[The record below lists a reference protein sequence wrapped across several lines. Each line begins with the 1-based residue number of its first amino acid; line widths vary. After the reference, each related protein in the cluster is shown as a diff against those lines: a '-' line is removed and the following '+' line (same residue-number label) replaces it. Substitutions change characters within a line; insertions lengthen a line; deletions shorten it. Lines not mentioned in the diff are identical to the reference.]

1 MIGTVFGIVLGT
13 IVGITLSERSHNWKS
28 KADGY
33 RDTFVAFAIIVVI
46 LVVTY
51 RAVYLWNLTGEGGD

>member
-13 IVGITLSERSHNWKS
+13 IVGITLSERSHNWKN

-33 RDTFVAFAIIVVI
+33 RDMFVAFAIIVVI

-51 RAVYLWNLTGEGGD
+51 RAAYLWNLTEQGGD